1 MIQIT
6 AVETKLVQL
15 PVTQYV
21 SNGLGNP
28 SADPVSFAFMKTTA
42 VPQAGDWKTGS
53 WVQDTI
59 TGSWKAQCLVGPS
72 GGAITLTIGIYYV
85 WIKIVD
91 PTELIEEPVDTLEV
105 T

>member
-6 AVETKLVQL
+6 AVESPLISL
-15 PVTQYV
+15 DVTQFV
-21 SNGLGNP
+21 SNGIGNP

-42 VPQAGDWKTGS
+42 VPQVSDWKTGS
-53 WVQDTI
+53 WVQQTVS
-59 TGSWKAQCLVGPS
+59 GQWKAEIEVGPL
-72 GGAITLTIGIYYV
+72 GAITLAIGEYYV

-91 PTELIEEPVDTLEV
+91 PTETIERPVDMLEV